1 VRRHD
6 GTLLGAFQAER
17 APGPLGGQQ
26 PSCGEPPQ
34 VLVRGE
40 LLHAVAAVCA
50 KKGSPGM
57 LEMGFSQAELRRE
70 QERDVASVAW
80 VSLLVLALGLFAA
93 ALFGRVLVRR

>member
-70 QERDVASVAW
+70 QERDVASVAL

-93 ALFGRVLVRR
+93 SLFGRFRF